1 MAAKCFLDSCKSL
14 QSFCSSKLLDRDD
27 IDTNTLTSFLTDTC
41 IGVTHLN
48 QDFFIC
54 ENHRKELQTR
64 LYNRRRAT
72 ICGVPKILNT
82 HNSEPHK
89 KDRCVSV
96 QVALKV
102 KDLYG
107 ILIPVGTGK
116 LMGCGVVHTNIGK
129 HCIPENTFH

>member
-1 MAAKCFLDSCKSL
+1 MDYGWFIQDVSL
-14 QSFCSSKLLDRDD
+14 HSGELPQ
-27 IDTNTLTSFLTDTC
+27 
-41 IGVTHLN
+41 
-48 QDFFIC
+48 
-54 ENHRKELQTR
+54 NHRKELQTR

-116 LMGCGVVHTNIGK
+116 LMGCGGVHTNIGK
-129 HCIPENTFH
+129 EVSRGPVPDPETQGLGVRQKRIPRHFPMNGSGSGSKFICPVSCL